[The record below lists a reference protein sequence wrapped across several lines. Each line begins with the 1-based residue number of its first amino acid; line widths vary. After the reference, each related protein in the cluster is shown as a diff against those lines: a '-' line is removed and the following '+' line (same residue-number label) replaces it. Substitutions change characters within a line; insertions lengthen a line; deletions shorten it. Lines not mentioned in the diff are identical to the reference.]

1 MSLEE
6 KINNY
11 LDFRPHPD
19 TKNSYIYSKDQKK
32 YSMLFIR
39 DSSDGLVVHYY
50 RVQVLFNA
58 QTYDLMLQRDSGT
71 FEAPNNFKELKSLG
85 EKCISMFDIEV
96 SLEKVN
102 LKFACLEE
110 RYCKHKQRLPVR
122 FLLKIIFDLDIIEK
136 VLEFYDVDSSNSL
149 LLGVPQGA
157 ILSVAT
163 KSNLIKT
170 SLQKSVYNRLVD
182 RKTNQVVSMI
192 EIFYQQLKTKIDVL
206 DKNTERFELI
216 RSCIQNTHSVY
227 HSHYEIEVRDVFVVK
242 RFADREKF
250 KRDLGNKKLL
260 WHGTRSSNIASI
272 LKNGFELNPPVAGK
286 SATPMFG
293 TGIYFTNVVSKA
305 ANYCDAGDQTRVQ
318 RGVLL
323 LCEVAL
329 GNMMVCNRGQNYLKL
344 PQGKDSVYAKG
355 QLAPHKNYKQK
366 ILYNVEFAY
375 GPLVE
380 VPLRKRTSLKH
391 DEYVVFD
398 PTQVKIRYLVLMC
411 LEIKAINDYLDCYQ
425 DESLKFSTIYVDK
438 KTGKKYTRTFFKNL
452 SDGKKFY
459 YRVQL
464 LSKKNNEFVLQ
475 RDSGTLNVPNNFK
488 ELKQNL
494 PFHTCVKIFNISVFR
509 KNVDLKFFCLEKRD
523 DRYKKRL
530 PVRHLL
536 RNILDMTI
544 VKKVLQLYNI
554 DKIKMNSLQGIND
567 SSVEAKFQIID
578 SLLKKNTYCQLVSCK
593 NNQAIS
599 LLDVF
604 YKKLNTKIDVL
615 DKSTERWEDRKGF
628 LGKLG
633 NKKLLWHGTR
643 ISNVASILEKGFELD
658 PNIAHKAF
666 SLMFGKGIYFTNTV
680 SKAANYC
687 GTGTA
692 SRNKIGVLFLAE
704 VALGKMKV
712 TLEAL
717 PNLTQLPEGHHS
729 VFAKGLLTP
738 HRNFKQK
745 VLYNVELAY
754 GELLQIPSRN
764 SQLKHDEF
772 VVYDPKQIK
781 IRTVKMSTDV
791 SDIEKYLSSY
801 QDNDLKFA
809 TLYENP
815 KTQCKYTQTFIKNS
829 SERKKFYYRVQILC
843 KKNTNEFFLEKDFG
857 TLEVPNNVKE
867 VNNLPL
873 DVCMKV
879 YKVYLL
885 KSNVDLKFS
894 CLEAKDEMYKKRL
907 PVRHLLRTI
916 MDLKMMKKVLRSYY
930 IDKKKLNGFSLSHM
944 GDMMS
949 VDTRFQIIESFWKQ
963 KISCQLID
971 RETNQAISLLDVFYK
986 QLHTKIDILDK
997 NTERWKLIE
1006 TCVKNTHSTHHSEY
1020 TIKVN
1025 EIFVL
1030 KRWEDSKRFKDNLGN
1045 KKLLWHGTRMDYV
1058 ASILERGFEI
1068 EPNNVLQTTIP
1079 MFGKGIYFTNA
1090 VSKAANYCSKGSN
1103 TRCEQG
1109 VLFLCEVAL
1118 GNMEIT
1124 FNALPKFV
1132 DLPEGVHS
1140 VFGKGLM
1147 SPQKNIQETVLYNVQ
1162 LAYGK
1167 LLEIPGI
1174 KSQLIHDEYVVY
1186 DPRQVKMRYLVFIDF
1201 EDKE

>member
-1 MSLEE
+1 
-6 KINNY
+6 
-11 LDFRPHPD
+11 
-19 TKNSYIYSKDQKK
+19 
-32 YSMLFIR
+32 
-39 DSSDGLVVHYY
+39 
-50 RVQVLFNA
+50 
-58 QTYDLMLQRDSGT
+58 
-71 FEAPNNFKELKSLG
+71 
-85 EKCISMFDIEV
+85 
-96 SLEKVN
+96 
-102 LKFACLEE
+102 
-110 RYCKHKQRLPVR
+110 
-122 FLLKIIFDLDIIEK
+122 
-136 VLEFYDVDSSNSL
+136 
-149 LLGVPQGA
+149 
-157 ILSVAT
+157 
-163 KSNLIKT
+163 
-170 SLQKSVYNRLVD
+170 
-182 RKTNQVVSMI
+182 
-192 EIFYQQLKTKIDVL
+192 
-206 DKNTERFELI
+206 
-216 RSCIQNTHSVY
+216 
-227 HSHYEIEVRDVFVVK
+227 
-242 RFADREKF
+242 
-250 KRDLGNKKLL
+250 
-260 WHGTRSSNIASI
+260 
-272 LKNGFELNPPVAGK
+272 
-286 SATPMFG
+286 
-293 TGIYFTNVVSKA
+293 
-305 ANYCDAGDQTRVQ
+305 
-318 RGVLL
+318 
-323 LCEVAL
+323 
-329 GNMMVCNRGQNYLKL
+329 
-344 PQGKDSVYAKG
+344 
-355 QLAPHKNYKQK
+355 
-366 ILYNVEFAY
+366 
-375 GPLVE
+375 
-380 VPLRKRTSLKH
+380 
-391 DEYVVFD
+391 
-398 PTQVKIRYLVLMC
+398 MC

-615 DKSTERWEDRKGF
+615 DKSTERWKLIETCVKNTHSNHHNDYSIKINEIFVVKRWEDRKGF

-781 IRTVKMSTDV
+781 IRYMVLV
-791 SDIEKYLSSY
+791 
-801 QDNDLKFA
+801 
-809 TLYENP
+809 
-815 KTQCKYTQTFIKNS
+815 
-829 SERKKFYYRVQILC
+829 
-843 KKNTNEFFLEKDFG
+843 DF
-857 TLEVPNNVKE
+857 K
-867 VNNLPL
+867 
-873 DVCMKV
+873 
-879 YKVYLL
+879 
-885 KSNVDLKFS
+885 
-894 CLEAKDEMYKKRL
+894 YKK
-907 PVRHLLRTI
+907 
-916 MDLKMMKKVLRSYY
+916 
-930 IDKKKLNGFSLSHM
+930 
-944 GDMMS
+944 
-949 VDTRFQIIESFWKQ
+949 
-963 KISCQLID
+963 
-971 RETNQAISLLDVFYK
+971 
-986 QLHTKIDILDK
+986 
-997 NTERWKLIE
+997 
-1006 TCVKNTHSTHHSEY
+1006 
-1020 TIKVN
+1020 
-1025 EIFVL
+1025 
-1030 KRWEDSKRFKDNLGN
+1030 
-1045 KKLLWHGTRMDYV
+1045 
-1058 ASILERGFEI
+1058 
-1068 EPNNVLQTTIP
+1068 
-1079 MFGKGIYFTNA
+1079 
-1090 VSKAANYCSKGSN
+1090 
-1103 TRCEQG
+1103 
-1109 VLFLCEVAL
+1109 
-1118 GNMEIT
+1118 
-1124 FNALPKFV
+1124 
-1132 DLPEGVHS
+1132 
-1140 VFGKGLM
+1140 
-1147 SPQKNIQETVLYNVQ
+1147 
-1162 LAYGK
+1162 
-1167 LLEIPGI
+1167 
-1174 KSQLIHDEYVVY
+1174 
-1186 DPRQVKMRYLVFIDF
+1186 
-1201 EDKE
+1201 